1 MTLQND
7 GFPLPD
13 IIWSDHFEM
22 ETPFSR
28 AELVERLSQHPI
40 RSKSRFYAEI
50 NEDQS
55 QFTVNTRTPYLRG
68 KLKAVMLDRDSHLT
82 IKGIVGVESGSISF
96 MIATFFIVAPLV
108 FMSNIIVGFIV
119 AGLLSGV
126 ILFGYRLYAEELKQN
141 LLAFM
146 TLMCAKPVGLE

>member
-1 MTLQND
+1 MTLKNN

-28 AELVERLSQHPI
+28 ATLIERLSQHHI
-40 RSKSRFYAEI
+40 RAKSRLYAEV

-55 QFTVNTRTPYLRG
+55 QFSVKTRTPYLHG

-96 MIATFFIVAPLV
+96 IIATSFIVAPPV
-108 FMSNIIVGFIV
+108 FTSNIIVAFVV
-119 AGLLSGV
+119 AGLLSG
-126 ILFGYRLYAEELKQN
+126 ISDTG
-141 LLAFM
+141 
-146 TLMCAKPVGLE
+146 